1 MVASKALAGITTT
14 AGIPA
19 HRTTITIIDP

>member
-1 MVASKALAGITTT
+1 MVASKGLAGITTT

-19 HRTTITIIDP
+19 HRTIITIIHA